1 MERLSFAKRRP
12 LLRGITESA
21 LGMFDV
27 VMFLEGCTTSN
38 RKETQRS
45 RYIDCVSVCIV
56 AV

>member
-1 MERLSFAKRRP
+1 MLIERLSFAKRRA
-12 LLRGITESA
+12 LVRGITESA

-45 RYIDCVSVCIV
+45 
-56 AV
+56 